1 MEEGESVWITSTIM
15 AGPVVS
21 LAQQGGFPALKGNQ
35 ALLGR
40 QEPPAL
46 KGNPVSYTH
55 LSFWSFGPGQFWFVP
70 EQG

>member
-46 KGNPVSYTH
+46 KGNQALLGRQEPRTLKGSQA
-55 LSFWSFGPGQFWFVP
+55 LLG
-70 EQG
+70 